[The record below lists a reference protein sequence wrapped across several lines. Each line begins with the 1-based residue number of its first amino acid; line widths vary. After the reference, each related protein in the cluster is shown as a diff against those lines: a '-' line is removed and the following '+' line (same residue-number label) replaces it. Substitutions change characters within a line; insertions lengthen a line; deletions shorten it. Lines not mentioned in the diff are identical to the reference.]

1 MTREILNKIAK
12 AKKINI
18 ELFDHVLGYINEAY
32 TKVYVIFA
40 SMEVC
45 GGRREF
51 YNRTVV
57 TFNVSAL
64 MKKEE
69 HEWEY
74 ATQDWEWISDIK

>member
-1 MTREILNKIAK
+1 
-12 AKKINI
+12 
-18 ELFDHVLGYINEAY
+18 
-32 TKVYVIFA
+32 
-40 SMEVC
+40 MEVC
-45 GGRREF
+45 GGRWEF